1 MARPE
6 TAHGYGILSLS
17 MPMFATKRIL
27 ATTHPSG
34 DNSQAEPIR
43 DVLESNLMTRV
54 ILLGALVLMAHALAS
69 CSDSKPVAAAAPP
82 PPPVTVARPLQ
93 KTITEWDEYTGR
105 FVAVEHVEIRARVS
119 GFIDTVNFNEGQL
132 VKQGDPLFVIDPRPY
147 KLAVEQAQADLERAR
162 AKLQIASL
170 DVQRAAPLVRSQ
182 TVTEREFDTRRA
194 TERDAAGQVSAAEA
208 ALKQAELNLEWT
220 EVRAPITGRISDR
233 RVDPGNLI
241 TGGPSGATLLTV
253 IVSIDPIHFVFDG
266 AEADFLRYIR
276 LSKAGSRPSS
286 RDVQNPVAVRLA
298 DETEFKHQ
306 GHMNFV
312 DNVLNTRTG
321 TIRGRAVFDNKDGLL
336 TPGFFGR
343 LRLFGGESN
352 ALLIPDTA
360 IASDQSRKIVFTVAD
375 DGTVGTKLVELGP
388 IVDGLRLIRS
398 GLAASD
404 RIVID
409 GLQRARPGQK
419 VKPEDGMIAPI
430 ATAQ

>member
-1 MARPE
+1 MVEMGR
-6 TAHGYGILSLS
+6 S
-17 MPMFATKRIL
+17 
-27 ATTHPSG
+27 
-34 DNSQAEPIR
+34 R
-43 DVLESNLMTRV
+43 DVLESNPMIRV
-54 ILLGALVLMAHALAS
+54 IPLAGLVLVAHALAS
-69 CSDSKPVAAAAPP
+69 CSDSKPIAASAPP

-105 FVAVEHVEIRARVS
+105 FVAVEQVEIRARVS
-119 GFIDTVNFNEGQL
+119 GFIDTVNFKEGQL

-147 KLAVEQAQADLERAR
+147 KFAVEQAQADLERAK

-170 DVQRAAPLVRSQ
+170 DVQRAAPLVRNQ

-220 EVRAPITGRISDR
+220 DVRAPISGRVSDR

-241 TGGPSGATLLTV
+241 TGGVNGATLLTT

-266 AEADFLRYIR
+266 SEADFLRYIR
-276 LSKAGSRPSS
+276 LAQSGARPSS
-286 RDVQNPVAVRLA
+286 RDVQNPVSVRLA

-306 GHMNFV
+306 GRMNFV
-312 DNVLNTRTG
+312 DNALNTKTG

-343 LRLFGGESN
+343 LRLFGGEHE
-352 ALLIPDTA
+352 ALLIPDSA

-375 DGTVGTKLVELGP
+375 DGTVGTKLLELGP
-388 IVDGLRLIRS
+388 IVDGLRVIRS
-398 GLAASD
+398 GLAPTD
-404 RIVID
+404 RIVIE
-409 GLQRARPGQK
+409 GLPRARPGQK
-419 VKPEDGMIAPI
+419 VKPEEGKIEPMASVS
-430 ATAQ
+430 ASR